1 MWHLPRGRD
10 QRPLLALSLVC
21 LIGFWAVYIVFVH
34 TYEGQR
40 IDDEA
45 LTGRAIAERGTA
57 AAGDLLDTISV
68 GALVLA
74 VAVLVA
80 QALVRRRPDL
90 SLVAAAIIGASV
102 LSAELFKDVLLTRP
116 QLVLGPLPGQS
127 YPSGHTAVAFS
138 VGVAATLCV
147 PVRLRR
153 RTALIAVAYAS
164 AIGIA
169 TVAAGWHRP
178 SDAAGSLLL
187 VTAIAAAIAALADI
201 DPASPTDTGGPAG
214 LGDAGRYLIA
224 GLVALLA
231 GWLVAIGIVLA
242 NQAGALDWTLGSAAF
257 FGACAAILSLA
268 SGAMAALLWA
278 VRASH
283 PS

>member
-1 MWHLPRGRD
+1 MNRRGRALW
-10 QRPLLALSLVC
+10 PLLGLSLVS
-21 LIGFWAVYIVFVH
+21 LIGFWVVYAIFVH
-34 TYEGQR
+34 TYHGQR
-40 IDDEA
+40 VDDEA
-45 LTGRAIAERGTA
+45 LAGRAVAERGTDA
-57 AAGDLLDTISV
+57 ALHLLNTITV
-68 GALVLA
+68 GSLVVA

-80 QALVRRRPDL
+80 QALIRRRPDL
-90 SLVAAAIIGASV
+90 SLVAAALIGASV
-102 LSAELFKDVLLTRP
+102 LSAELLKHVLLTRP
-116 QLVLGPLPGQS
+116 ELAVGPLPHPS

-147 PVRLRR
+147 PVHLRR

-187 VTAIAAAIAALADI
+187 VIVFAAVIAAVTDI
-201 DPASPTDTGGPAG
+201 DPGSPADSGGPAG

-224 GLVALLA
+224 GVLALLA
-231 GWLVAIGIVLA
+231 GWVVAILIVVA
-242 NQAGALDWTLGSAAF
+242 SQAGALDWTLGSAAF

-268 SGAMAALLWA
+268 SVSMAALLWA
-278 VRASH
+278 LRAVDQ
-283 PS
+283 P

>member
-1 MWHLPRGRD
+1 
-10 QRPLLALSLVC
+10 
-21 LIGFWAVYIVFVH
+21 
-34 TYEGQR
+34 
-40 IDDEA
+40 
-45 LTGRAIAERGTA
+45 
-57 AAGDLLDTISV
+57 
-68 GALVLA
+68 
-74 VAVLVA
+74 
-80 QALVRRRPDL
+80 
-90 SLVAAAIIGASV
+90 
-102 LSAELFKDVLLTRP
+102 LSAELCKHVLLTRP

-127 YPSGHTAVAFS
+127 YPSGHAAVAFS

-147 PVRLRR
+147 PVHLRR
-153 RTALIAVAYAS
+153 RTALIAVLYAS
-164 AIGIA
+164 GIGIA

-187 VTAIAAAIAALADI
+187 VTAMAALIAALADI

-214 LGDAGRYLIA
+214 LGDAGRYLIG

-268 SGAMAALLWA
+268 SVLMAALLWA